1 MRASIWSTISL
12 YLARQSNQHAPKPQ
26 RTEMAAPKQPPE
38 GPPNLPGLFNKTIAD
53 LRAKLDDPAIAEAAR
68 GALRTII
75 DRVAIFLGAERGQY
89 RIELTGDM
97 AALAYA
103 TNETTHPASPAEGK
117 NAAGSKTGVVPKI
130 GLLVAAGRFE
140 LPTKGL

>member
-1 MRASIWSTISL
+1 
-12 YLARQSNQHAPKPQ
+12 
-26 RTEMAAPKQPPE
+26 MAAPKQHPAV
-38 GPPNLPGLFNKTIAD
+38 PPNLPDLFNKTIAD

-75 DRVAIFLGAERGQY
+75 DRVAIFPGAARGQY

-103 TNETTHPASPAEGK
+103 TNETTHPAPPAEGK